1 MSSNAILLRLSESDM
16 AMLDTLA
23 TKQGLAKSEYLRL
36 IIQTIYI
43 AETTSPNDKGA
54 YKFNFGEYGFTLDKE
69 FIEQY
74 AKELEGFFV
83 GIEKRMEKVL
93 LSQTKRNKEVRI
105 RRVVKPKK
113 VA

>member
-1 MSSNAILLRLSESDM
+1 MSSNAILLRLSEHDM
-16 AMLDTLA
+16 SMLDVLA
-23 TKQGLAKSEYLRL
+23 KKQGLMKSEYLRL
-36 IIQTIYI
+36 LIQTIYI
-43 AETTSPNDKGA
+43 AEHTAPDDKGV
-54 YKFNFGEYGFTLDKE
+54 YKIRFGEYGFTLDKE

-83 GIEKRMEKVL
+83 GIEKRMEKVV

-105 RRVVKPKK
+105 KRVVKPKK

>member
-1 MSSNAILLRLSESDM
+1 MPNFNLSLRLSESDM

-23 TKQGLAKSEYLRL
+23 NKQGLAKSEYLRL
-36 IIQTIYI
+36 LIQTIYI
-43 AETTSPNDKGA
+43 AETTSPDDKGT

-74 AKELEGFFV
+74 AKELEGWFM
-83 GIEKRMEKVL
+83 GIEKRMEKVS

-105 RRVVKPKK
+105 RRVIKPKK

>member
-1 MSSNAILLRLSESDM
+1 MSSNALLLRLSESDM
-16 AMLDTLA
+16 AMLDELCNR
-23 TKQGLAKSEYLRL
+23 QGLNRSEYLRL

-43 AETTSPNDKGA
+43 AETTSPDDKGT
-54 YKFNFGEYGFTLDKE
+54 YKIRFGEYGFTLDKE

-74 AKELEGFFV
+74 AKELEGFFK
-83 GIEKRMEKVL
+83 GIEKRMEKVV

-105 RRVVKPKK
+105 RRGIKPKK